1 VTEKVLAVHK
11 VTGLITSVLPSEI
24 EAIPALELASERQ
37 IKAAQAK
44 RETEVFGAPIKYGK
58 IPEAPVAPETE
69 DTKVTSKDGADN
81 G

>member
-1 VTEKVLAVHK
+1 VTEKVLAVHS

-24 EAIPALELASERQ
+24 DAIPALELASERQ
-37 IKAAQAK
+37 IKAAQKK
-44 RETEVFGAPIKYGK
+44 RETEVYGAPIKYGK

-69 DTKVTSKDGADN
+69 DETVTSEDGADN

>member
-1 VTEKVLAVHK
+1 MTEKVLAVHK

-24 EAIPALELASERQ
+24 DAIPALELASERQ
-37 IKAAQAK
+37 IKAAKQQ

-69 DTKVTSKDGADN
+69 DETVTSEDGADN

>member
-1 VTEKVLAVHK
+1 MTEKVLAVHK
-11 VTGLITSVLPSEI
+11 VTGLITLVLPSEI

-37 IKAAQAK
+37 IKAAQEK
-44 RETEVFGAPIKYGK
+44 RETEVYGAPIKRGK

-69 DTKVTSKDGADN
+69 DKTVTSKDGADN